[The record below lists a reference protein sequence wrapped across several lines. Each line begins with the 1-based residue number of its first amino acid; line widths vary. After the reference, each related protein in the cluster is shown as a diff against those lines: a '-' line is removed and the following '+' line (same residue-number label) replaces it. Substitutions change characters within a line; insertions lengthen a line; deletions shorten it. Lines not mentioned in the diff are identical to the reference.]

1 MKQFITEFR
10 AVRWS
15 DGEIITYGG
24 ENITA
29 LTHQMAQAWCDEN
42 KPWLKVLGELI
53 AEIPC
58 KEGTYE
64 PDWNDMTDYEQQQL
78 N

>member
-1 MKQFITEFR
+1 LYRENVR
-10 AVRWS
+10 AISW
-15 DGEIITYGG
+15 ELAQEWCY
-24 ENITA
+24 ENRGHLVVT
-29 LTHQMAQAWCDEN
+29 
-42 KPWLKVLGELI
+42 GELI

-64 PDWNDMTDYEQQQL
+64 PDWDNMIDYEKESL

>member
-1 MKQFITEFR
+1 MKKWLTEFH
-10 AVRWS
+10 AIKVS
-15 DGEIITYGG
+15 TGELRPFGG
-24 ENITA
+24 DHVKA
-29 LTHQMAQAWCDEN
+29 LTAEMAQQWCDEH
-42 KPWLKVLGELI
+42 KPWLKVLGQLI

-64 PDWNDMTDYEQQQL
+64 PDWSKKIDYEDPEL

>member
-1 MKQFITEFR
+1 MKLWVTEFR
-10 AVRWS
+10 AVRIS

-24 ENITA
+24 ENVTA
-29 LTHQMAQAWCDEN
+29 LTYSMAQEWCDEN
-42 KPWLKVLGELI
+42 KPWLKVLGELV

-64 PDWNDMTDYEQQQL
+64 PDWSKMTDYENEQL